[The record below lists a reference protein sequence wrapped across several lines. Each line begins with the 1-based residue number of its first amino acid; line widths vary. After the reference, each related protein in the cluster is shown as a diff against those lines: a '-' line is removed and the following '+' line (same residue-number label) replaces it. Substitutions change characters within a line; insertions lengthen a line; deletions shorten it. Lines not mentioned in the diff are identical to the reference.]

1 MRIEPHANL
10 TITLLRRNAYG
21 DLRFRGSGTVS
32 RQVSL
37 AERLRVAPP
46 CLKTC
51 AWYWQD
57 SNTLGKLIDVVA

>member
-21 DLRFRGSGTVS
+21 DLRFRGSGTPSLHVS
-32 RQVSL
+32 F
-37 AERLRVAPP
+37 ADRLRVAPP
-46 CLKTC
+46 CLKTT

-57 SNTLGKLIDVVA
+57 SNNLGKLIDVVA